1 MMREDSECRSY
12 VNHLLSEHRRLHH
25 LLRDARRALA
35 ADGVRMSPT
44 ECAKVLCRVRDELR
58 SHFAEEEEGGCL
70 AEAVSRCPALST
82 EARTIEAQHP
92 ALLLRLERLLAR
104 VAECD
109 SSAQCRVET
118 LLAFDDLLR
127 ELRAHEAAE
136 NNVLRR
142 GFGTN
147 VVDEDEVEITLLSNE

>member
-1 MMREDSECRSY
+1 MMRDDSECRSY
-12 VNHLLSEHRRLHH
+12 VNHLLLEHRRLHG

-35 ADGVRMSPT
+35 ADGLRKSPT
-44 ECAKVLCRVRDELR
+44 ECADVLRRVRDELK
-58 SHFAEEEEGGCL
+58 SHFAEEEGGGCL
-70 AEAVSRCPALST
+70 AEAVSRCPALSA
-82 EARTIEAQHP
+82 EVQTIEAQHP
-92 ALLLRLERLLAR
+92 ALLLRLERLLAE

-136 NNVLRR
+136 NNILRR

-147 VVDEDEVEITLLSNE
+147 VVDEDEVEISVLSEN